1 MINRWSPGV
10 LVVLV
15 VLTMGLLAGYTA
27 AASATQTQTETLP
40 FAVGDTVTLGYL
52 KDASQPSFGTS
63 FECAVTEIRGVYVK
77 CGPRRLAGG
86 ISDRGERWLSLRYV
100 VEITKPER

>member
-1 MINRWSPGV
+1 MINRWS

-15 VLTMGLLAGYTA
+15 VGLLAGYTV
-27 AASATQTQTETLP
+27 AASAVQTQTEALP
-40 FAVGDTVTLGYL
+40 FGVGDTVTLGYL

-63 FECAVTEIRGVYVK
+63 FQCAVTEIRGVYVK

-86 ISDRGERWLSLRYV
+86 LNDAAERWLSLKYV
-100 VEITKPER
+100 VEITKRER